1 MSKPFSVV
9 FLTSWYPTPEYPTH
23 GIFIR
28 NHGKALS
35 RYCKVI
41 VLYVYAS
48 KEINDVELEHSQTE
62 NLNEYVLAFPKSTIP
77 ILKSFIHFIKYYYYY
92 YRLSRLAKK
101 HFSDSTLLAQINV
114 VYPVALFYPMVC
126 WMLRIRKYTVFE
138 QWTGYLKEDNLYKGF
153 LRKMVTHFTIKN
165 AGKIWCL
172 CAQQKDAMLHHHLK
186 GAYEILGNVVNTE
199 VFKPVPKIRHK
210 KAMFLHVS
218 TLEDR
223 QKNISGILR
232 VFAELERQ
240 GYEFDLV
247 IIGGKNE
254 LLENARNAAKKLN
267 LNQVSFKGIIEQE
280 KLAYYYQQADA
291 LVMFSNYE
299 TFCVA
304 VYEALS
310 CGTYVISTD
319 VADIKNIIQNAC
331 GEIIPVGDEAALQNA
346 ALKVLHSN
354 QSLCNPEKAHQL
366 IQQNF
371 SEEVIGQKLYSYY
384 QQLNS
389 SL

>member
-9 FLTSWYPTPEYPTH
+9 FLTSWYPTQEYPTH

-28 NHGKALS
+28 NHAIALS
-35 RYCKVI
+35 KYCKII
-41 VLYVYAS
+41 VLYVYS
-48 KEINDVELEHSQTE
+48 SDEIQELCFEHTQT
-62 NLNEYVLAFPKSTIP
+62 NALNEYVLAFPKSRTP
-77 ILKSFIHFIKYYYYY
+77 LLKTFIHFFKYLYYYYK
-92 YRLSRLAKK
+92 LARLAKK

-114 VYPVALFYPMVC
+114 VYPVALFYPIVRKV
-126 WMLRIRKYTVFE
+126 LRIKKYAVFE

-153 LRKMVTHFTIKN
+153 LRKIVTQVTIKN
-165 AGKIWCL
+165 ASKIWCL
-172 CAQQKDAMLHHHLK
+172 CTQQKNAMLHHHLK
-186 GAYEILGNVVNTE
+186 GEYEILGNVVNTD
-199 VFKPVPKIRHK
+199 VFKPVPKVRHE

-218 TLEDR
+218 TLEER

-232 VFAELERQ
+232 VFAELEQQ

-267 LNQVSFKGIIEQE
+267 LKQVSFKGILEQE
-280 KLAYYYQQADA
+280 KLVYYYQQADA

-319 VADIKNIIQNAC
+319 VADLRKTIQETF
-331 GEIIPVGDEAALQNA
+331 GETIPVGDEQ
-346 ALKVLHSN
+346 ALKCSLVKIINSSQPLFSEQAHKWVRENVSELVIGKKLYDFY
-354 QSLCNPEKAHQL
+354 QSL
-366 IQQNF
+366 
-371 SEEVIGQKLYSYY
+371 
-384 QQLNS
+384 NS
-389 SL
+389 NL